1 MSAFCGMDTGRGR
14 EQSGRLLAGADR
26 LHLLALLLRTA
37 TTAAAWEGADA
48 EAFRDR
54 VSTAAVG
61 PLLRAE
67 LALRAT
73 GARLRAEAAAQDAA
87 SAVDRSPAPGA
98 GASPDIAAGPAM
110 GAVPAMGAAPALGAV
125 PALGA
130 MAAGSAASARSGP
143 SGRVLGVAAVGRGR
157 AGSPGAS
164 AWPSSAAEISA
175 GIGEG
180 LDLAGERVL
189 SELDA
194 RGVRTEG
201 LEQLG
206 RDADRF
212 GAVLEDWTAG
222 GRTPTLAQ
230 LVSGAILVT
239 GSGGVGILEAA
250 TGEDSPFLDDRP
262 GGIVHAVR
270 SDETRTPAPASLP
283 DLIRDN
289 AALRR
294 RAGDAGPLPFGRI
307 GIQEVL
313 GADGAR
319 AYIVQVPP
327 TEGAPI
333 TSAPDSWGGQGASR
347 DWASNLRL
355 VAGQHPAAMH
365 DVRAALSAPG
375 PGGDPL
381 VPPGSRVLLVG
392 HSQGGIVAT
401 HLAADPTFNSTSGAP
416 GTYAVTHTLSI
427 GSPVQTVLPADPA
440 TQVVNVTHGPLSLG
454 AHGASGDPIAH
465 LDLQGLRVD
474 GSRLTS
480 PQVHEVLLDS
490 GESAW
495 DAEDWLRRNHDS
507 LGPQGE
513 PALGYAG
520 TLARGTA
527 QDPVLRGLERE
538 LTGVYLGEGAT
549 VTASH
554 VVEVGR
560 TDLSGT

>member
-1 MSAFCGMDTGRGR
+1 MSAFCGMDTGLGR
-14 EQSGRLLAGADR
+14 EQSGRLFAGADR
-26 LHLLALLLRTA
+26 LHLLALLLRA
-37 TTAAAWEGADA
+37 AISAAAWEGPDA

-61 PLLRAE
+61 PLARAE

-98 GASPDIAAGPAM
+98 GAAPAVGAAPP
-110 GAVPAMGAAPALGAV
+110 VGAAPAV
-125 PALGA
+125 
-130 MAAGSAASARSGP
+130 AANAAAAAPSGP
-143 SGRVLGVAAVGRGR
+143 SGRMLGVAAAGRGR
-157 AGSPGAS
+157 SGSPGAS
-164 AWPSSAAEISA
+164 AWPASAAEISA

-189 SELDA
+189 SALDA

-212 GAVLEDWTAG
+212 GAVLEDWSAG

-230 LVSGAILVT
+230 LASGALLVA

-250 TGEDSPFLDDRP
+250 TGEDSPLLDDRP
-262 GGIVHAVR
+262 GGIVHTVR
-270 SDETRTPAPASLP
+270 SHGGRTPAPASLP
-283 DLIRDN
+283 DLVRDN

-327 TEGAPI
+327 TEGARI
-333 TSAPDSWGGQGASR
+333 TSAPDAWGGQGASR

-355 VAGQHPAAMH
+355 VAGQHPAAMD

-375 PGGDPL
+375 PGGGPL
-381 VPPGSRVLLVG
+381 VPAGSRVLLVG
-392 HSQGGIVAT
+392 HSQGGIVAA

-416 GTYAVTHTLSI
+416 GTYAVTHTLTI
-427 GSPVQTVLPADPA
+427 GSPVQTVVPADPA
-440 TQVVNVTHGPLSLG
+440 TRVVDVTHGPLSLG
-454 AHGASGDPIAH
+454 ATGASGDLVAH
-465 LDLQGLRVD
+465 LDLQGLQVD
-474 GSRLTS
+474 GGRLAS
-480 PQVHEVLLDS
+480 PQVREVLLDS

-495 DAEDWLRRNHDS
+495 DAGDWLRRNHDS

-513 PALGYAG
+513 PDRGYAG
-520 TLARGTA
+520 TLAHATA
-527 QDPVLRGLERE
+527 EDPVLRGLERE
-538 LTGVYLGEGAT
+538 LTGAYLGEGT
-549 VTASH
+549 VVTASH

>member
-1 MSAFCGMDTGRGR
+1 MSAFCGMDTGLGR

-26 LHLLALLLRTA
+26 LHLLALLLRA
-37 TTAAAWEGADA
+37 AISAAAWEGPDA

-61 PLLRAE
+61 PLARAE

-87 SAVDRSPAPGA
+87 SAVDRDPAPGA
-98 GASPDIAAGPAM
+98 GAAPAVGAAQ
-110 GAVPAMGAAPALGAV
+110 AMGAAPAV
-125 PALGA
+125 
-130 MAAGSAASARSGP
+130 AAAAELSGP
-143 SGRVLGVAAVGRGR
+143 SGRMLGVAAAGRGR

-212 GAVLEDWTAG
+212 GAVLEDWSAG

-250 TGEDSPFLDDRP
+250 TGEDSSFLDDRP
-262 GGIVHAVR
+262 GGIVHTVR
-270 SDETRTPAPASLP
+270 SLERRTPAPASLP

-307 GIQEVL
+307 GIQEVR

-319 AYIVQVPP
+319 AYVVQVPP

-333 TSAPDSWGGQGASR
+333 TSAPEAWGGQGASR

-355 VAGQHPAAMH
+355 VAGQHPAALD

-392 HSQGGIVAT
+392 HSQGGIVAA

-427 GSPVQTVLPADPA
+427 GSPVQTGLPADPA

-474 GSRLTS
+474 GSRLSS

-495 DAEDWLRRNHDS
+495 DAGDWLRRNHDS
-507 LGPQGE
+507 LGPRGE
-513 PALGYAG
+513 PDRGYAG
-520 TLARGTA
+520 TLAHA
-527 QDPVLRGLERE
+527 AAEDPVLRGLERE
-538 LTGVYLGEGAT
+538 LTGAYLGEGVT